1 MKNIMTAAMIEAYH
15 EKNNENVQSRKPKEN
30 QSLSQSASL

>member
-1 MKNIMTAAMIEAYH
+1 MTAAMIEAYH
-15 EKNNENVQSRKPKEN
+15 EKNNENVQSRKQKEN